1 MGTKKLGDTL
11 SPDEK
16 VAIKAAYKE
25 TTSLSE
31 YVMGILRDIP
41 EINLVA
47 VMREL
52 PHFVETLKPI
62 ESTVFKMYY
71 IQELSISEITG
82 MEFIDHCVTT
92 EKVLKRIDRKF
103 KLWIRN
109 FRE

>member
-1 MGTKKLGDTL
+1 MGTKKLGDIL

-16 VAIKAAYKE
+16 EAVKAAYKE

-31 YVMGILRDIP
+31 YVMGILRELP

-71 IQELSISEITG
+71 LQELSISEITG
-82 MEFIDHCVTT
+82 MEFIDKCMTT
-92 EKVLKRIDRKF
+92 EKVLKRIDKKF
-103 KLWIRN
+103 KLWIKT

>member
-1 MGTKKLGDTL
+1 MGTTKLGDIL

-16 VAIKAAYKE
+16 EALKAAYTE

-31 YVMGILRDIP
+31 YVSGILRDIP

-92 EKVLKRIDRKF
+92 EKVLNRIDRKF